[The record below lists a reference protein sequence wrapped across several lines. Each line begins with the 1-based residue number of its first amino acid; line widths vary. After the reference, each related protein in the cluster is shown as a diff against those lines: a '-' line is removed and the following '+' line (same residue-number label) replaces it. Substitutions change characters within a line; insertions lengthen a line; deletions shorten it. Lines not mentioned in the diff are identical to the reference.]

1 MKKIRVLVVD
11 DSRVFQQVIAAGLS
25 SDNSFEVVAT
35 AKDPYEARD
44 AILKYEPDVMT
55 LDIELPRMD
64 GIEFLRKLM
73 PQYPLPTVVISALS
87 DRVFDAMSAGAVEF
101 VNKPSGMTA
110 EQIAE
115 FIRGEL
121 IQR

>member
-1 MKKIRVLVVD
+1 M
-11 DSRVFQQVIAAGLS
+11 
-25 SDNSFEVVAT
+25 
-35 AKDPYEARD
+35 
-44 AILKYEPDVMT
+44 
-55 LDIELPRMD
+55 
-64 GIEFLRKLM
+64 
-73 PQYPLPTVVISALS
+73 VISALS

-121 IQR
+121 ITKIKIALRYRLEN